1 MKSKSLES
9 EVWSPVVDMILVT
22 GGIRKFLAQLD
33 LFGRQ

>member
-9 EVWSPVVDMILVT
+9 EVWSPVVDMIVT